1 MPGVVSI
8 LTVVGS
14 TYQNVYRETVF
25 FLKPSLIRFWKS
37 ANINVS

>member
-14 TYQNVYRETVF
+14 TYQNVYLEIVL
-25 FLKPSLIRFWKS
+25 FLRPSLIRSWKS
-37 ANINVS
+37 ASINFS